1 LADQPFARTTHIL
14 AVTNFDAQDKS
25 TEEEEGVVRYTPT
38 FAPGEGVHYFR
49 WRGYWISMERTRTTS
64 VNTFG
69 TPTDGQQI
77 RLTLFGKEG
86 ARRVVGELVQEALR
100 HSIIKDRAKTV
111 VYVGDQNGYWER
123 TAVRPIRPM
132 SSVILAENVAERLLA
147 DVRDY
152 LGKEA
157 WYSAR
162 GLPYRRGYLLYGSP
176 GCGKTSFITALAGE
190 LKLHI
195 YVVNL
200 ASERLNDMQLADL
213 MRTLPYR
220 CIVLFE
226 DVDAAFVSDNTY
238 DSDSD
243 SASEED
249 VKGKAKTRRT
259 ESETLSNGITFSG
272 LINTIDGVA
281 SQEGRLLFFTTN
293 HYEKLSKTLIRPG
306 RIDTVIEIGLATR
319 DQAKRMF
326 LRFYGEFPGE
336 ESMTA
341 LHQDLDVAKLAE
353 EFAASVPDK
362 VLSMAKLQGY
372 FMQFKYD
379 PVAAVK
385 SVNELL
391 VGM

>member
-1 LADQPFARTTHIL
+1 
-14 AVTNFDAQDKS
+14 
-25 TEEEEGVVRYTPT
+25 
-38 FAPGEGVHYFR
+38 
-49 WRGYWISMERTRTTS
+49 M
-64 VNTFG
+64 
-69 TPTDGQQI
+69 
-77 RLTLFGKEG
+77 
-86 ARRVVGELVQEALR
+86 
-100 HSIIKDRAKTV
+100 
-111 VYVGDQNGYWER
+111 
-123 TAVRPIRPM
+123 
-132 SSVILAENVAERLLA
+132 
-147 DVRDY
+147 
-152 LGKEA
+152 
-157 WYSAR
+157 
-162 GLPYRRGYLLYGSP
+162 
-176 GCGKTSFITALAGE
+176 
-190 LKLHI
+190 HI